1 MDSQKSS
8 NKNTIS
14 SNNSQINS
22 QINSL
27 TINNSLNQKKTETS
41 INKIKQLNENLYY
54 ILQSM
59 KKEISNLKSETMLSS
74 NNSLEKN
81 NLSNNEFNSSSSNQ
95 KNEENEI
102 NNNNREII
110 NFDTLIS
117 KLKLTEIEENI
128 IKQLEEKKLEE
139 EEQNL
144 NFLLQNLFPENTNKS
159 ILNNESFN
167 YIDEEFIENLKEKM
181 NKFDN
186 EKLKIES
193 FDIYYIY
200 DYLNQNEFNQ
210 NKMFNFQS
218 FVSFENLSIEEQILL
233 FSFIENKNSFRIIQ
247 NEKVSIKVPKKEIKY
262 IPLNKILGNL
272 INVNKEVEKLKKENE
287 NLKNDIEKIKKEN
300 EIKEENYKLLLM
312 KNNEKDLEK
321 KLIVE
326 NQKNENL
333 IKENSKLKDELM
345 KMYIIKK
352 NYDNMFQVKLKKINE
367 LNTNFKNEFNK
378 NN

>member
-95 KNEENEI
+95 KNEENEL

-159 ILNNESFN
+159 I
-167 YIDEEFIENLKEKM
+167 
-181 NKFDN
+181 
-186 EKLKIES
+186 
-193 FDIYYIY
+193 
-200 DYLNQNEFNQ
+200 
-210 NKMFNFQS
+210 
-218 FVSFENLSIEEQILL
+218 
-233 FSFIENKNSFRIIQ
+233 FS
-247 NEKVSIKVPKKEIKY
+247 
-262 IPLNKILGNL
+262 L
-272 INVNKEVEKLKKENE
+272 I
-287 NLKNDIEKIKKEN
+287 
-300 EIKEENYKLLLM
+300 
-312 KNNEKDLEK
+312 
-321 KLIVE
+321 
-326 NQKNENL
+326 
-333 IKENSKLKDELM
+333 
-345 KMYIIKK
+345 
-352 NYDNMFQVKLKKINE
+352 
-367 LNTNFKNEFNK
+367 
-378 NN
+378 

>member
-1 MDSQKSS
+1 
-8 NKNTIS
+8 
-14 SNNSQINS
+14 
-22 QINSL
+22 
-27 TINNSLNQKKTETS
+27 
-41 INKIKQLNENLYY
+41 
-54 ILQSM
+54 
-59 KKEISNLKSETMLSS
+59 
-74 NNSLEKN
+74 
-81 NLSNNEFNSSSSNQ
+81 
-95 KNEENEI
+95 
-102 NNNNREII
+102 
-110 NFDTLIS
+110 
-117 KLKLTEIEENI
+117 
-128 IKQLEEKKLEE
+128 
-139 EEQNL
+139 
-144 NFLLQNLFPENTNKS
+144 
-159 ILNNESFN
+159 
-167 YIDEEFIENLKEKM
+167 
-181 NKFDN
+181 
-186 EKLKIES
+186 
-193 FDIYYIY
+193 
-200 DYLNQNEFNQ
+200 
-210 NKMFNFQS
+210 MFNFQS

-367 LNTNFKNEFNK
+367 LNTNFKNEFN
-378 NN
+378 NNN

>member
-1 MDSQKSS
+1 M
-8 NKNTIS
+8 
-14 SNNSQINS
+14 
-22 QINSL
+22 NSL
-27 TINNSLNQKKTETS
+27 TINNSLNQKKTESS

-233 FSFIENKNSFRIIQ
+233 FSFIENKKSFRIIQ

>member
-1 MDSQKSS
+1 MDNQKSS

-22 QINSL
+22 QMNSL
-27 TINNSLNQKKTETS
+27 TINNSLNQKKTESS

-167 YIDEEFIENLKEKM
+167 YIDEEFLENLKEKM

>member
-1 MDSQKSS
+1 MDNQKSS

-22 QINSL
+22 QMNSL
-27 TINNSLNQKKTETS
+27 TINNSLNQKKTESS

>member
-1 MDSQKSS
+1 MDNQKSS

-22 QINSL
+22 QMNSL

>member
-1 MDSQKSS
+1 MDNQKSS

-22 QINSL
+22 QMNSL
-27 TINNSLNQKKTETS
+27 TINNSLNQKKTESS

-233 FSFIENKNSFRIIQ
+233 FSFIENKKSFRIIQ

>member
-1 MDSQKSS
+1 MDSKKSS

-22 QINSL
+22 QMNSL

>member
-22 QINSL
+22 QMNSL
-27 TINNSLNQKKTETS
+27 TINNSLNQKKTESS

-167 YIDEEFIENLKEKM
+167 YIDEEFIENLKVKM

>member
-1 MDSQKSS
+1 MDNQKSS

-22 QINSL
+22 QMNSL
-27 TINNSLNQKKTETS
+27 TINNSLNQKKTESS

-333 IKENSKLKDELM
+333 IKENSKLKDESM

>member
-22 QINSL
+22 QMNSL
-27 TINNSLNQKKTETS
+27 TINNSLNQKKTESS

>member
-22 QINSL
+22 QMNSL

>member
-1 MDSQKSS
+1 MDNQKSS

-14 SNNSQINS
+14 SNNSQINY
-22 QINSL
+22 QMNSL
-27 TINNSLNQKKTETS
+27 TINNSLNQKKTESS